1 MITVV
6 INGNNFDY
14 PEVGDTE
21 WGDAAT
27 NAFKALAGSTL
38 QNAVDISDPTATNE
52 FTLLNTLDLGGNYG
66 VKVLFIS
73 SRSNDSAQ
81 SGVFR
86 LSNNELVAW
95 RNGNNDGDNTVAFDN
110 SDNFVINGNTISFD
124 VNGEMLV
131 NGVQVTRS
139 GEIVNADVAAAAGI
153 EESKL
158 ALDYST
164 DSLNTAISNHIART
178 DNPHSVTKSQVL
190 TGDLIVNAD
199 VDAAAA
205 IVESKLSLNYS
216 TSSLNSA
223 ITSHT
228 GDTNNPHDT
237 TVSNLDDT
245 TITTP
250 ANDDTLLYNGSKWV
264 NTPNTVDN
272 LKNVSI
278 TTIQDKQIL
287 SYDNNTTKW
296 INSDNSIS
304 NLSDTTISSP
314 ASGQVLTYDGND
326 SKWKNLP
333 SASAS
338 LTGLTDTNI
347 STSPLPSN
355 GDVLAYDSNTTMW
368 INSDSLTNHIGD
380 TNNPHSTTIDNLD
393 DTTITTV
400 SDKDTLVYDSNSS
413 KWINQENSLDNLSN
427 TDIDSNTVA
436 ENDVIV
442 YDDVNQK
449 WINSPI
455 LVNHIGNASN
465 PHLTTVAK
473 LTDTT
478 ITTPA
483 NNDVLLYDYA
493 NSQWINS
500 PIIEINDIA
509 NINTATTD
517 VTLTASDKR
526 HQIFTATDGFN
537 ITLPST
543 NIKAGETFIIEW
555 TEDFLKTITTPFVFY
570 SSNSTEI
577 AKSWNHC
584 FNYIFIALVDNPTSK
599 SDWLFKYSRR
609 IHYDIHPTTYDQA
622 SVTVTANT
630 SSSGYGSTF
639 LTLPR
644 GIWLFNLHQ
653 NVYIKGTLVYN
664 NGNSSVGVMNS
675 SNTDIMALDQCYLR
689 GEYGGYE
696 GNLPGDAGNS
706 KPTTINKTVILEV
719 NSPLS
724 MKAYWRFYSSSAW
737 TSGLFTYYAAN
748 LLDPYTT

>member
-6 INGNNFDY
+6 INGDSYQY
-14 PEVGDTE
+14 PETNDTD
-21 WGDAAT
+21 WGNAAT
-27 NAFKALAGSTL
+27 QAFVDLTACTL
-38 QNAVDISDPTATNE
+38 QKKNAGEFAIENE
-52 FTLLNTLDLGGNYG
+52 LSFGSSYG
-66 VKVLFIS
+66 IKVLFIS
-73 SRSNDSAQ
+73 TVSNDPAL

-86 LSNNELVAW
+86 LANNELVAW
-95 RNGNNDGDNTVAFDN
+95 RNGNNDNDNSISFDA

-139 GEIVNADVAAAAGI
+139 GEIVNADVAANAGI
-153 EESKL
+153 VESKL
-158 ALDYST
+158 SLDYST
-164 DSLNTAISNHIART
+164 DSLNTAISNHISDT
-178 DNPHSVTKSQVL
+178 NNPHSVTKAQVL

-199 VDAAAA
+199 VDNSAA
-205 IVESKLSLNYS
+205 IVESKLSLDYS

-287 SYDNNTTKW
+287 SYDNISSNW
-296 INSDNSIS
+296 INTDNSVS

-338 LTGLTDTNI
+338 LTGLTDTDI

-413 KWINQENSLDNLSN
+413 KWMNVKNSLNNLSN
-427 TDIDSNTVA
+427 VEIDIYTAA
-436 ENDVIV
+436 ENDILV
-442 YDDVNQK
+442 YNDQYSK
-449 WINSPI
+449 WENSQI
-455 LVNHIGNASN
+455 LVNHIGNAAN
-465 PHLTTVAK
+465 PHLTTVSK

-478 ITTPA
+478 ITTPS
-483 NNDVLLYDYA
+483 DKQLLQYDYA
-493 NSQWINS
+493 NLQWINS
-500 PIIEINDIA
+500 SDVWSTIEINDIA
-509 NINTATTD
+509 NINTATTN

-543 NIKAGETFIIEW
+543 NIKAGETFVFDW
-555 TEDFLKTITTPFVFY
+555 NQDFIKTITTPFIFY
-570 SSNSTEI
+570 SSNNTEL
-577 AKSWNHC
+577 AKSWNQC
-584 FNYIFIALVDNPTSK
+584 FTYIFVALVDTPSSS
-599 SDWLFKYSRR
+599 SDWLFKYSRNTY
-609 IHYDIHPTTYDQA
+609 YDIHM
-622 SVTVTANT
+622 T
-630 SSSGYGSTF
+630 SQNSTSISMTGSLKEGYGSSF
-639 LTLPR
+639 FTLPR
-644 GIWLFNLHQ
+644 GIWTLNLHQ
-653 NVYIKGTLVYN
+653 SISVLNINYASANRIGIRHSATSADVTSIDGNYMRCEY
-664 NGNSSVGVMNS
+664 GNSEKAFPSGSGNARPTNFNLSSVYQAS
-675 SNTDIMALDQCYLR
+675 S
-689 GEYGGYE
+689 
-696 GNLPGDAGNS
+696 S
-706 KPTTINKTVILEV
+706 V
-719 NSPLS
+719 SF
-724 MKAYWRFYSSSAW
+724 KAYYRLDSSSTWNTTLYTWVLAD
-737 TSGLFTYYAAN
+737 LK
-748 LLDPYTT
+748 DPYIL

>member
-6 INGNNFDY
+6 INGDSYQY
-14 PEVGDTE
+14 PETNDTD
-21 WGDAAT
+21 WGNAAT
-27 NAFKALAGSTL
+27 QAFADLTACTL
-38 QNAVDISDPTATNE
+38 QKKNAGEFAIENE
-52 FTLLNTLDLGGNYG
+52 LSFGSSYG
-66 VKVLFIS
+66 IKVLFVS
-73 SRSNDSAQ
+73 TVSNNPAAN
-81 SGVFR
+81 GVFK
-86 LSNNELVAW
+86 LSNGELVAW
-95 RNGNNDGDNTVAFDN
+95 RNGNNDGDNSISFDN

-139 GEIVNADVAAAAGI
+139 GEIVNADVAANAGI
-153 EESKL
+153 VESKL
-158 ALDYST
+158 SLDYST
-164 DSLNTAISNHIART
+164 DSLNTAISNHIADT
-178 DNPHSVTKSQVL
+178 NNPHSVTKAQVL
-190 TGDLIVNAD
+190 TGDLIVNTD
-199 VDAAAA
+199 VDNSAA
-205 IVESKLSLNYS
+205 IVESKLSLDYS

-245 TITTP
+245 TISTP
-250 ANDDTLLYNGSKWV
+250 ANDDTLLYDGSKWV

-287 SYDNNTTKW
+287 SYDNNSSNW
-296 INSDNSIS
+296 INTDNSIS
-304 NLSDTTISSP
+304 NLSDTSITSP

-338 LTGLTDTNI
+338 LTGLTDTDI
-347 STSPLPSN
+347 STSPLPSD

-368 INSDSLTNHIGD
+368 VNSDSLTNHMGN

-400 SDKDTLVYDSNSS
+400 SDKDTLVYDGNSS

-436 ENDVIV
+436 ENDVLV
-442 YDDVNQK
+442 YNDQTYK
-449 WINSPI
+449 WENSQI
-455 LVNHIGNASN
+455 LVNHIGNAAN

-500 PIIEINDIA
+500 PVIEVYDIA
-509 NINTATTD
+509 NINTATTN
-517 VTLTASDKR
+517 VTLTKDDKR

-543 NIKAGETFIIEW
+543 GIKAGDKFVIDWSNDFGESITNPFIIYASGGEVTHYAW
-555 TEDFLKTITTPFVFY
+555 VNNFKYEY
-570 SSNSTEI
+570 
-577 AKSWNHC
+577 
-584 FNYIFIALVDNPTSK
+584 IALVDNPTTKANWFWNWRKIK
-599 SDWLFKYSRR
+599 SFTKFYENG
-609 IHYDIHPTTYDQA
+609 
-622 SVTVTANT
+622 VTVVNQSSTNT
-630 SSSGYGSTF
+630 TTGTVM
-639 LTLPR
+639 
-644 GIWLFNLHQ
+644 NL
-653 NVYIKGTLVYN
+653 KAGVYN
-664 NGNSSVGVMNS
+664 LRLSAFSDIGVASDPALINLKINNNSIDYWNLANEVAGLS
-675 SNTDIMALDQCYLR
+675 TKT
-689 GEYGGYE
+689 GGQIY
-696 GNLPGDAGNS
+696 
-706 KPTTINKTVILEV
+706 
-719 NSPLS
+719 
-724 MKAYWRFYSSSAW
+724 
-737 TSGLFTYYAAN
+737 TSGTYYKLKSWNKGGFVPITKKNGAVVVQVAFYFTTTVN
-748 LLDPYTT
+748 GTIGYTIQAIMDSPVVSNVVT

>member
-6 INGNNFDY
+6 INGTSFDY

-73 SRSNDSAQ
+73 SRSSNPAQ

-95 RNGNNDGDNTVAFDN
+95 RNGNNDGDNTVTFDA

-158 ALDYST
+158 ALDHGT
-164 DSLNTAISNHIART
+164 TALYNNIENHKSN
-178 DNPHSVTKSQVL
+178 K
-190 TGDLIVNAD
+190 
-199 VDAAAA
+199 
-205 IVESKLSLNYS
+205 
-216 TSSLNSA
+216 
-223 ITSHT
+223 
-228 GDTNNPHDT
+228 T
-237 TVSNLDDT
+237 TAHGMD
-245 TITTP
+245 ITTP
-250 ANDDTLLYNGSKWV
+250 VKDDTLIYDDIDSVWKNK
-264 NTPNTVDN
+264 PNTVDN
-272 LKNVSI
+272 LKNVNITSIQDGQILSYDLANTEWKNTTNSIDNLKNVNI
-278 TTIQDKQIL
+278 TTIQDKQII
-287 SYDNNTTKW
+287 SYDNNSSNW
-296 INSDNSIS
+296 INTDNSVN
-304 NLSDTTISSP
+304 NLSDTSIVSP

-338 LTGLTDTNI
+338 LTGLTDTTI
-347 STSPLPSN
+347 TTPAD
-355 GDVLAYDSNTTMW
+355 GDTLVYDSVSTKW
-368 INSDSLTNHIGD
+368 INSNSLTTHLAD
-380 TNNPHSTTIDNLD
+380 TNNPHDTTISNLD
-393 DTTITTV
+393 DTTITTP
-400 SDKDTLVYDSNSS
+400 SDQDTLVYDSNSS

-436 ENDVIV
+436 ENDVMV

-449 WINSPI
+449 WINSQI
-455 LVNHIGNASN
+455 LVNHIGNTAN

-473 LTDTT
+473 LTDAS

-493 NSQWINS
+493 NLQWINS
-500 PIIEINDIA
+500 PIIEINDVA

-517 VTLTASDKR
+517 ITMTASDKR
-526 HQIFTATDGFN
+526 HQILTATDGFN

-543 NIKAGETFIIEW
+543 NIKAGEKFIF
-555 TEDFLKTITTPFVFY
+555 DFSGNLIAFPTTSIVFY
-570 SSNSTEI
+570 VGSTI
-577 AKSWNHC
+577 FVYCHTK
-584 FNYIFIALVDNPTSK
+584 FFRYIFTALVDNPSATT
-599 SDWLFKYSRR
+599 DWLFDYEMLKQPYSLANKPFPYLTGTHLK
-609 IHYDIHPTTYDQA
+609 IWNSTTGGQEM
-622 SVTVTANT
+622 TATSNT
-630 SSSGYGSTF
+630 LF
-639 LTLPR
+639 TLPNGVYDSTLR
-644 GIWLFNLHQ
+644 VSLVGGDWPNTADWGFAGIDKSTGKVL
-653 NVYIKGTLVYN
+653 IGKEGTDYPFAIALCKSMQTAT
-664 NGNSSVGVMNS
+664 GNTLSLGGDSVFTGNAYPMMTNIIY
-675 SNTDIMALDQCYLR
+675 SNTARSLNVGSYISLKTATNQYMQVRLNYVYKLIAPIFDSDI
-689 GEYGGYE
+689 
-696 GNLPGDAGNS
+696 
-706 KPTTINKTVILEV
+706 V
-719 NSPLS
+719 
-724 MKAYWRFYSSSAW
+724 
-737 TSGLFTYYAAN
+737 
-748 LLDPYTT
+748 